1 MTTLLILNC
10 AMIGALTH
18 SARMVRAHQ
27 RALRRLLVEVC
38 S

>member
-10 AMIGALTH
+10 AMIGALTY
-18 SARMVRAHQ
+18 SARMARAHQ
-27 RALRRLLVEVC
+27 RALRRLLMEVR